1 LNCGISQ
8 QLYNIPQAD
17 TIRVGNASRAMDKSL
32 YNIRNYQ
39 PADFHKY
46 VLLHAEAEKLEPAG
60 RCVLSQFVAEQL
72 RQPNYSP
79 EKDLFIIEVDEDIVG
94 YMDVKQELT
103 IGRVVLDCWVSPE
116 HRRRGLATQ
125 LLSYVT
131 NRAKLLGAEV
141 AHVNI
146 REDNVVAGRV
156 LSRLGF
162 SLVRCFLKLGLD
174 IADVGETVE
183 KGIPSRISVAM
194 AQAAPGCCHLQ
205 SDEEDKLT
213 QLQNRAFAE
222 TWGYNPNTVE
232 EITFRLNSSTCSRED
247 IVLIYE
253 GDKAIGY
260 CWTGIT
266 CEGGVPSIRKG
277 RILMLGVDPGYR
289 GKGIGKRLMLA
300 GLARL
305 KSKGLQVAELSVDS
319 ENKVACAL
327 YQSLGFEVQANAFW
341 YEKVINFG

>member
-1 LNCGISQ
+1 MSN
-8 QLYNIPQAD
+8 
-17 TIRVGNASRAMDKSL
+17 SL
-32 YNIRNYQ
+32 YTIRNYQ
-39 PADFHKY
+39 LADFHRY
-46 VLLHAEAEKLEPAG
+46 VLLHAEAEKLEPTG
-60 RCVLSQFVAEQL
+60 RCVLPQFVSEQL
-72 RQPNYSP
+72 RQPDYYP
-79 EKDLFIIEVDEDIVG
+79 EQDLFIIDIDEDIVG
-94 YMDVKQELT
+94 YMDVKPELT

-125 LLSYVT
+125 LFNYAT
-131 NRAKLLGAEV
+131 NRAQELGAEV

-146 REDNVVAGRV
+146 REDNMVARKV

-162 SLVRCFLKLGLD
+162 SLVRCFLRLGLD
-174 IADVGETVE
+174 IADVGETLK
-183 KGIPSRISVAM
+183 KGIPSRLSVARD
-194 AQAAPGCCHLQ
+194 QAAPGCCHLQ
-205 SDEEDKLT
+205 SGEEDKLT
-213 QLQNRAFAE
+213 QLQNRAFAG

-232 EITFRLNSSTCSRED
+232 EIVFRTNLSTCSLDD

-260 CWTGIT
+260 CWTGIS
-266 CEGGVPSIRKG
+266 CEGGVPSIKKG

-289 GKGIGKRLMLA
+289 GKGIGKRLVLA

-327 YQSLGFEVQANAFW
+327 YQSLGFEVQTNAFW
-341 YEKVINFG
+341 YEKAINLG